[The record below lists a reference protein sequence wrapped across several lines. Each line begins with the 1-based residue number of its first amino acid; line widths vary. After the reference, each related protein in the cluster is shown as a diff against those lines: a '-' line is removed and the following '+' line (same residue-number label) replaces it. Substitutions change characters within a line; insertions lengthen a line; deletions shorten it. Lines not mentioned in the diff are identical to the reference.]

1 MTTGCTQRGGSPR
14 QRSHAT
20 AASSTRAECGSGE
33 TSERPTAATPTQMT
47 EAGALGTGA
56 LGASSAACVASCVA
70 WPSSSAKSVCFPAYR
85 TRRPPQAE
93 TTTVASVPVPC
104 AGRPDL
110 AQTSPSSVH
119 AAHFD
124 SMARACASTR
134 AAAESVALVTTIVL
148 IVPGEIPSASASS
161 KPSMSASAP
170 AAREL
175 EIPAVTI
182 TSTKTPSAVRL
193 AVRKVF
199 IDAAVS
205 KPC

>member
-1 MTTGCTQRGGSPR
+1 M
-14 QRSHAT
+14 
-20 AASSTRAECGSGE
+20 
-33 TSERPTAATPTQMT
+33 
-47 EAGALGTGA
+47 
-56 LGASSAACVASCVA
+56 
-70 WPSSSAKSVCFPAYR
+70 
-85 TRRPPQAE
+85 
-93 TTTVASVPVPC
+93 ASVPVPC

-110 AQTSPSSVH
+110 AQSSPSSVH

-148 IVPGEIPSASASS
+148 IVPGETPSVASS

-205 KPC
+205 RPGGQA